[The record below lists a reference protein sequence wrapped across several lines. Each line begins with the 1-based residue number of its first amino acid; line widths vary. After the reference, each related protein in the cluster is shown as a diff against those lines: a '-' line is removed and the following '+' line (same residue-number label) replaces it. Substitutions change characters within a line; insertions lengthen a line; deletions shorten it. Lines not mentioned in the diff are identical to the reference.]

1 MMGIVQFIQSLFK
14 SIIQL
19 ENLQNALEEHTIEYT
34 EKEKEL
40 LSKMEDL
47 YFEMSWTERDEI
59 DAENNK
65 EE

>member
-1 MMGIVQFIQSLFK
+1 MLQLDTYRELRL
-14 SIIQL
+14 QL